1 VSREGSVYIECGTF
15 GHEGTGRYAFTWK
28 SLAW

>member
-15 GHEGTGRYAFTWK
+15 GHEGMERYAFT
-28 SLAW
+28 